1 MLNDAIKQLES
12 YKMFIKYS
20 TESKPEPAK
29 KKIASRR
36 VVKKKFTISDDNII
50 PDLDIALELGKY
62 ISLAEAEE
70 EEAAKQVYDTHAR
83 SVTEFVPES
92 AKKKTGSRSSRSVVI
107 QDTPSAPK
115 PKPITSNPKLKDV
128 QSLTPAEKE
137 ATGIMQALKE
147 SKKTNKRQAGS
158 KQESKYS
165 EEDPNEKEDID
176 WIDYEEDEEKKVDTD
191 DDKCIDLEMTDD
203 KETDDEVLQ
212 GDAEVYDVAKA
223 DVEKTEEAKD
233 GSKKPKLPPTSFG
246 LSISSGFDIKIQSKV
261 LHIQSSSMFKVHVSV
276 IFKPSIL
283 TPIQETPS
291 ATPVR
296 TLHPLSIS
304 TIPPAPLVT
313 DIFKR
318 QNPSKTKQNRA
329 RNEKRGKVKS
339 QPSQSQ
345 RRSRG
350 RRVVK

>member
-1 MLNDAIKQLES
+1 YQEYRLAIPDVMLNDAIKQSES
-12 YKMFIKYS
+12 YKMFIKYF

-36 VVKKKFTISDDNII
+36 VVKKKVTISDDNII

-83 SVTEFVPES
+83 SVTEFVPEY

-128 QSLTPAEKE
+128 QSLTPVEKE

-147 SKKTNKRQAGS
+147 SKKTNKRQAGNGGSS
-158 KQESKYS
+158 KGTEQESEYS
-165 EEDPNEKEDID
+165 EEDPNKKEDID

-203 KETDDEVLQ
+203 EETDDEVLQ

-223 DVEKTEEAKD
+223 DAEKTEEAKD
-233 GSKKPKLPPTSFG
+233 GSKKPKLPPISFG
-246 LSISSGFDIKIQSKV
+246 LSISSGFG
-261 LHIQSSSMFKVHVSV
+261 
-276 IFKPSIL
+276 
-283 TPIQETPS
+283 E
-291 ATPVR
+291 
-296 TLHPLSIS
+296 
-304 TIPPAPLVT
+304 
-313 DIFKR
+313 
-318 QNPSKTKQNRA
+318 
-329 RNEKRGKVKS
+329 
-339 QPSQSQ
+339 
-345 RRSRG
+345 
-350 RRVVK
+350 